1 MIYQA
6 SPLLPR
12 HRTRRRKEAMLRS
25 NAGGWFRLAG
35 GRNDGQLP
43 NLQFAAAIGTRTPHH
58 TTPHHPK
65 VLVTGPILR
74 MTDDRDAQK
83 AA

>member
-35 GRNDGQLP
+35 GRNDGQL
-43 NLQFAAAIGTRTPHH
+43 QFAAAIGTR
-58 TTPHHPK
+58 TPHHPK